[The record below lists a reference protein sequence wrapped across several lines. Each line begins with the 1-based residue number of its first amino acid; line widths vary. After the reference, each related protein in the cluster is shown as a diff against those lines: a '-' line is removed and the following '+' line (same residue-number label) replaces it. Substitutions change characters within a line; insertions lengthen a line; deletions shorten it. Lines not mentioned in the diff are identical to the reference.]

1 MSLLIDGLHAGYSG
15 TKILTDVTI
24 EYLHPGELVGVI
36 GPNAAGK
43 STLFKSIAGVIE
55 PMSGDIL
62 INGKSTFNMSRAQRA
77 KHVAYMPQ
85 AFGCNAVLSVFESVL
100 LALKQSGGWRVSQTQ
115 LDRVAHIL
123 QTLGLEHIAGRNIA
137 FLSGGQAQMVAVAQT
152 LVREPDIILFDEPT
166 SALDLR
172 HQLQIMSQ
180 IRNAVTSNGLV
191 GLAALHDLNLAAQF
205 CDRVVLIKDGQIKAD
220 GSPESVLGSPDIDDA
235 YGVSTELG
243 RTGSGRL
250 FVDATLGDIPA
261 KRVA

>member
-85 AFGCNAVLSVFESVL
+85 AFGCNAVLSVF
-100 LALKQSGGWRVSQTQ
+100 
-115 LDRVAHIL
+115 
-123 QTLGLEHIAGRNIA
+123 
-137 FLSGGQAQMVAVAQT
+137 
-152 LVREPDIILFDEPT
+152 
-166 SALDLR
+166 
-172 HQLQIMSQ
+172 
-180 IRNAVTSNGLV
+180 
-191 GLAALHDLNLAAQF
+191 
-205 CDRVVLIKDGQIKAD
+205 
-220 GSPESVLGSPDIDDA
+220 
-235 YGVSTELG
+235 
-243 RTGSGRL
+243 
-250 FVDATLGDIPA
+250 
-261 KRVA
+261 